1 MDGRRLSAGNAAGM
15 CSVGAPTLLGQAR
28 VIATA
33 AIEGAPSG
41 VLRQWEGEMH
51 GNQAGPSR
59 RRAAKRPVLVS
70 VALLLVAVAGLTT
83 ACESV
88 PTTLR
93 GTLTVAGAPAP
104 PTVVVSAYSDADD
117 TLVAQA
123 RTDSAGKFAFA
134 TSALPVGIYR
144 IRFGDG
150 SWWDGATT
158 WADATSLSVSD
169 DPTTQLDATIEVPSA
184 AISGAITSRHGQPI
198 AGASVVATTSDG
210 EDVLATATT
219 AADGTYTIDG
229 LSAAQYALHVT
240 AQTFGEQW
248 LGGTTTAGT
257 STRIDLEPASSRSA
271 IDVTLPPEAHLTGQ
285 LTGVPGAMD
294 GVTVVAYD
302 KATGEAIGS
311 ATSAESYGAPNF
323 SIGGLPAGTYTVGI
337 VDTAKKLVTEV
348 KGATGSDPLAGTGY
362 TLEEGKSL
370 SVGQMEV
377 HGSDCP
383 LGARGADLSGHD
395 FSDAALANCD
405 FTSANLTGAVFT
417 GANLTNAS
425 LSSAHAHGADFT
437 GADLDGAKFFVT
449 DASAATFTGAS
460 MNGTSFQAA
469 SLAGADFGGSQ
480 LGKVRSGQVVGTPVG
495 LGAGWTATGG
505 YLVGPKA
512 DLSGANLSGV
522 DLSGRDLSHVN
533 LTNANLTSTNFAGAD
548 LASATFLYTNLS
560 GTNLSG
566 TDLSQAYV
574 VAVTSGGIVGEPA
587 ALPAGS
593 VLFGGA
599 LFSQQAVVN
608 GVDLEGADLS
618 GAVLDGASITG
629 ITGTPAALPAHWALA
644 GAFLIGPG
652 ATITGA
658 DIDGL
663 DLSDVGLYGIRT
675 GGLTGTPSA
684 LPTGWLLY
692 NGYLVGPGAQLGN
705 AQLAGLVAPGI
716 DVSNDNLN
724 GADLSGA
731 DLSGANLHG
740 VHLGNANLSDA
751 DFSHADLTGAD
762 IGGSNLAGTI
772 LGTATLTGVNS
783 RTITGTPASMPAGV
797 PLVDGY
803 VLCPGA
809 NISYADLSGADLSG
823 LDLSGAH
830 LAMAKLDAANLT
842 GTDLSGAQL
851 GGVSF
856 VGTTV
861 TGADLS
867 GAALD
872 GSTTSG
878 LVGTP
883 AALPTG
889 WVVIGGELVPP
900 NG

>member
-1 MDGRRLSAGNAAGM
+1 
-15 CSVGAPTLLGQAR
+15 
-28 VIATA
+28 
-33 AIEGAPSG
+33 
-41 VLRQWEGEMH
+41 MH
-51 GNQAGPSR
+51 KNHAGPSH
-59 RRAAKRPVLVS
+59 RRAAKRPMMVS
-70 VALLLVAVAGLTT
+70 AAALLVAVALFTT
-83 ACESV
+83 ACESG

-104 PTVVVSAYSDADD
+104 PNVVVSAYSDAGD

-123 RTDSAGKFAFA
+123 RTDSAGHYAFA
-134 TSALPVGIYR
+134 ASTLPAGTYR
-144 IRFGDG
+144 VRFGDG
-150 SWWDGATT
+150 SWWEGATN
-158 WADATSLSVSD
+158 WADAQPLSVSD
-169 DPTTQLDATIEVPSA
+169 DPTTRLDATIEAPSA
-184 AISGAITSRHGQPI
+184 EISGTVTSRHGRPI
-198 AGASVVATTSDG
+198 AGATVTATTSDG
-210 EDVLATATT
+210 DDVLATATT
-219 AADGTYTIDG
+219 AADGTYALGG
-229 LSAAQYALHVT
+229 LSAAPYALHVT
-240 AQTFGEQW
+240 APTFGEQW
-248 LGGTTTAGT
+248 LGGTATAGA

-294 GVTVVAYD
+294 GVILVAYD

-311 ATSAESYGAPNF
+311 AASAESYGYPNF
-323 SIGGLPAGTYTVGI
+323 SIGGLPAGTYTVGV

-348 KGATGSDPLAGTGY
+348 KGANGSDPIAGTGY
-362 TLEEGKSL
+362 TLGEGQSV

-383 LGARGADLSGHD
+383 LDGRGSDLSGHD
-395 FSDAALANCD
+395 FSHANLANCD
-405 FTSANLTGAVFT
+405 FVAATLTGAHFD
-417 GANLTNAS
+417 GADLTNAA

-460 MNGTSFQAA
+460 MTGTTFQAA
-469 SLAGADFGGSQ
+469 SLSGADFGGSQ

-505 YLVGPKA
+505 YLIGPGA

-522 DLSGRDLSHVN
+522 DLSGRDLSQVK
-533 LTNANLTSTNFAGAD
+533 LTNANLTSADLAGAD
-548 LASATFLYTNLS
+548 LSSATLLYTNLT

-566 TDLSQAYV
+566 TDLTQAYV

-587 ALPAGS
+587 ALPAGA

-608 GVDLEGADLS
+608 GVDIEGADLS

-663 DLSDVGLYGIRT
+663 DLSDVGLHGIRT

-692 NGYLVGPGAQLGN
+692 NGYLVGPGAQLGD

-740 VHLGNANLSDA
+740 VHLGNANLADA
-751 DFSHADLTGAD
+751 DFSQADLTGAD
-762 IGGSNLAGTI
+762 IGGSNLTGTI
-772 LGTATLTGVNS
+772 LGTATLTGVVS
-783 RTITGTPASMPAGV
+783 RTITGTPASLPAGV
-797 PLVDGY
+797 PLVNGY
-803 VLCPGA
+803 LLCRAA
-809 NISYADLSGADLSG
+809 NISYANLSGADLSG
-823 LDLSGAH
+823 LDLSGAY
-830 LAMAKLDAANLT
+830 LAMATLDSANLT

-856 VGTTV
+856 AGTTV

-867 GAALD
+867 GTVLG
-872 GSTTSG
+872 GSTSSG